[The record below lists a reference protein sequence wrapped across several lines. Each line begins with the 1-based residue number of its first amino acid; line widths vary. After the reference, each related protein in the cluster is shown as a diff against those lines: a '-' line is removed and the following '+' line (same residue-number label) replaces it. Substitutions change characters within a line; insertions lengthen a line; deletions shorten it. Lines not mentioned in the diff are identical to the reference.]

1 MAITIRLAREG
12 MLSRAGRAFA
22 RAGRAVRWY
31 ATNLMGETAYAT
43 YVEHH
48 RRTHPDSEPMS
59 ERAFWRRHYA
69 DQDANPGSRCC

>member
-1 MAITIRLAREG
+1 MALTTRPVREG
-12 MLSRAGRAFA
+12 MLSRAGRALTA
-22 RAGRAVRWY
+22 AARAVRWY

-59 ERAFWRRHYA
+59 EREFWRRRYA
-69 DQDANPGSRCC
+69 EQDANPGSRCC